1 MATEIRFALRCQ
13 GSTKPT
19 RKKSKSNLTTT
30 TTNTITTTTNIG
42 IVSNNDDVQFN
53 NMSPYTPYGWKTSI
67 N

>member
-19 RKKSKSNLTTT
+19 RKKGKANNTTT
-30 TTNTITTTTNIG
+30 MSTTTTTNIG
-42 IVSNNDDVQFN
+42 VVSDDGHFN
-53 NMSPYTPYGWKTSI
+53 NISPYTPYGWKTSI